1 MSLKIYMFTDLEG
14 VAGVD
19 QWDDRKSQH
28 HFTVRRHRQTR
39 EMFMGEVNAVADGAF
54 AGGATSVV
62 LCQGHADSVI
72 YEMADER
79 MEVIMGGHDTWLPH
93 LDASFDAAF
102 FVGAHAMA
110 ATPGANLAHTF
121 NYGSRK
127 RWWLCGQEIGE
138 LGAFAAIAGGHGVPT
153 VLATGDDKLCAEAG
167 RLIPEIETAQVKL
180 GIGLHCARHLSK
192 EKAREVVRMAA
203 LRAAERALKKEIPA
217 FKPASGP
224 PYTCRV
230 RTRIRRM
237 HVPAERPGERWLSP
251 YEVEY
256 SSDDVLELM
265 RKVTY

>member
-1 MSLKIYMFTDLEG
+1 MTLKIYMFTDLEG

-19 QWDDRKSQH
+19 RWDDRKSQTH
-28 HFTVRRHRQTR
+28 HVARRHRQTR
-39 EMFMGEVNAVADGAF
+39 ELFMHEVNAAADGAF

-62 LCQGHADSVI
+62 LAQGHADSVI

-79 MEVIMGGHDTWLPH
+79 LEIIQGGGGTWLPG
-93 LDASFDAAF
+93 LDAGCGAAF

-110 ATPGANLAHTF
+110 ATPGATLCHSF

-127 RWWLCGQEIGE
+127 RWWLCGREIGE
-138 LGAFAAIAGGHGVPT
+138 LGAFAAIAGGHGVPV

-167 RLIPEIETAQVKL
+167 RLIPEVETAQVKI
-180 GIGLHCARHLSK
+180 GIDLHCAQHLSK
-192 EKAREVVRMAA
+192 ERAREQVRMAA
-203 LRAAERALKKEIPA
+203 LRAAERALRKEIPP

-230 RTRIRRM
+230 NTRIRRF
-237 HVPAERPGERWLSP
+237 HVPTERPGEKWLSP

-256 SSDDVLELM
+256 SSDDLLELM

>member
-1 MSLKIYMFTDLEG
+1 MPLKIYMFTDLEG

-19 QWDDRKSQH
+19 QWDDRRSQTH
-28 HFTVRRHRQTR
+28 HVRRRHRQMR
-39 EMFMGEVNAVADGAF
+39 ELFMGEVNAAVDGAY
-54 AGGATSVV
+54 AGGATAVV

-79 MEVIMGGHDTWLPH
+79 LEIIQGGHETWLPH

-110 ATPGANLAHTF
+110 ATPGATLAHSF
-121 NYGSRK
+121 NHNTRK

-138 LGAFAAIAGGHGVPT
+138 LGALAAIAAGHGVPV

-167 RLIPEIETAQVKL
+167 RLIPEIETAQVKV

-192 EKAREVVRMAA
+192 ERSREQVRMAA

-217 FKPASGP
+217 FEPAAGP
-224 PYTCRV
+224 PYKCLV
-230 RTRIRRM
+230 RTRIKRL
-237 HVPAERPGERWLSP
+237 HVPADRPGEKWLSP

-256 SSDDVLELM
+256 SSDDLLELM